1 MWVSSPPEIEVPPPA
16 HQGLHAPSY
25 RTSVPDRMITFVPR
39 LPTAAAWKHKAF
51 PDQPNLQAR
60 VAAMRRRPRYF
71 NNGQILF
78 RDTIHPYVPR
88 FHVLS
93 GVAELEQVLTKLEW
107 DPSTIHK
114 IVLFEDGYFLV
125 GTKAAASR

>member
-1 MWVSSPPEIEVPPPA
+1 
-16 HQGLHAPSY
+16 
-25 RTSVPDRMITFVPR
+25 MITFVPR

-51 PDQPNLQAR
+51 SDQPNLQAI
-60 VAAMRRRPRYF
+60 VAAMRIRPRYF

-78 RDTIHPYVPR
+78 RDTIHPDVPR
-88 FHVLS
+88 FHVFS

-114 IVLFEDGYFLV
+114 IVLFEDGYFLMP
-125 GTKAAASR
+125 KPASY